1 MAELRASE
9 SDDVDEALALVR
21 SDTDVVVACG
31 GATSS
36 ESLVSLLLLTL
47 TLTYQVS
54 LLLLLL
60 TLTLTYQVS
69 LLLLLL
75 LLTLTYQVSLLLLLL
90 TLTLTYQ
97 DRADLKLDQHEFL
110 LELTR
115 RLQTGPN
122 RTDDASGTE
131 ARPRPRL
138 VVLALAPGTVLM
150 PWADKADAAMVTFL
164 AGEQSGNAWADVLLG
179 EVNPSP

>member
-1 MAELRASE
+1 MLAELRASE

-36 ESLVSLLLLTL
+36 ESLVS
-47 TLTYQVS
+47 
-54 LLLLLL
+54 
-60 TLTLTYQVS
+60 
-69 LLLLLL
+69 
-75 LLTLTYQVSLLLLLL
+75 LLLL

>member
-47 TLTYQVS
+47 TLTYKVS
-54 LLLLLL
+54 LLLL
-60 TLTLTYQVS
+60 T
-69 LLLLLL
+69 
-75 LLTLTYQVSLLLLLL
+75 L

-97 DRADLKLDQHEFL
+97 DRADLKLDQHDFL
-110 LELTR
+110 VELTR
-115 RLQTGPN
+115 RLQAGPNPN

>member
-1 MAELRASE
+1 MIAKPEAAVSIRQGLEARAVLAELRASE

-36 ESLVSLLLLTL
+36 ESLVSLLLLT
-47 TLTYQVS
+47 
-54 LLLLLL
+54 
-60 TLTLTYQVS
+60 
-69 LLLLLL
+69 
-75 LLTLTYQVSLLLLLL
+75 LTLTYQVSLLLLLL